1 MREKDKKKRRAT
13 EAEENRRRKSKEKQ
27 VRKNEDRLRGLE
39 SCEALVHSILTIGM
53 DYINNLKMKDIRVI
67 ICYHFRSEKLKG
79 IPKKVELVDAV
90 EDFLEWIGTV
100 FCIDGG
106 CGVSDV
112 TNEGVHESGEEM
124 GEIYIYI

>member
-1 MREKDKKKRRAT
+1 MRDDYERLKVLET
-13 EAEENRRRKSKEKQ
+13 CEVL
-27 VRKNEDRLRGLE
+27 VRSVL
-39 SCEALVHSILTIGM
+39 IFGM